1 MFSDNTTTR
10 LFSAGLGFIPIL
22 GSVKSLAE
30 SISGKDIITGSKL
43 SGVDRSL
50 SAVGA
55 IPGFQGLKYLA
66 KGTKF
71 GSKVYKT
78 VETVENYIKLPI
90 SIKSVFH
97 PHRHNNKCK
106 RISFNRNNFNRTQ

>member
-78 VETVENYIKLPI
+78 VETVDTVNDCRNVYN
-90 SIKSVFH
+90 SIKKS
-97 PHRHNNKCK
+97 N
-106 RISFNRNNFNRTQ
+106 

>member
-10 LFSAGLGFIPIL
+10 LFSAGLGLFL
-22 GSVKSLAE
+22 FQAVKSLAE

-78 VETVENYIKLPI
+78 VETVDTVNGCRNVYN
-90 SIKSVFH
+90 SIKKTKL
-97 PHRHNNKCK
+97 R
-106 RISFNRNNFNRTQ
+106 